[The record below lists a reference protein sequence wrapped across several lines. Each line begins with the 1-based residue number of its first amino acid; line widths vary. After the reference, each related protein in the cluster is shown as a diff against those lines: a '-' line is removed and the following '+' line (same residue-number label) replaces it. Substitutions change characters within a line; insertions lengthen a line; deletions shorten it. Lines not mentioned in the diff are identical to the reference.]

1 MAATTEQNSPASSDP
16 SQLDVAAVCPLS
28 FRILTGA
35 AATGVVPK
43 LRTTHWARV
52 WKWPP
57 KIDALEIWAA
67 SDMPLRARMPAQT
80 VARMRVLIARSCGLV
95 NGVVGHAG

>member
-28 FRILTGA
+28 FRILTV
-35 AATGVVPK
+35 AATGLVPK
-43 LRTTHWARV
+43 LRTTHSARF

-57 KIDALEIWAA
+57 KIGALEIWAA
-67 SDMPLRARMPAQT
+67 SDMPLRTRTPAQT
-80 VARMRVLIARSCGLV
+80 VARMRVLIARSCGVV
-95 NGVVGHAG
+95 NGVVGDAG